1 MEHVVVVGAGLAGW
15 RAAEALRREGHT
27 GRLTLVGG
35 ERHVPYDRPPLSK
48 DVLRGETRPEAVAL
62 AGRDAIAAV
71 VDDLRLGQP
80 AVALRAAERTVVLGD
95 GTELV
100 ADGIVLA
107 TGATPRRLPGTEGV
121 EGIFVLRTLDDAVG
135 LRAALGGARR
145 VVVVG
150 AGFIGAEVAAS
161 CRALGLEVDLVEAL
175 PAPLP
180 PGLGPLV
187 GEACAQ
193 LHRDRGVTLHLGVGV
208 RSIEGGGADARS
220 GRVERVVLVDGTV
233 LEADVVVV
241 GIGVRPESA
250 WLEGSGLLV
259 GDGLQVGDGVLCDP
273 TCAALTE
280 DGAVADGIVVAGD
293 LCRWTNPLFEES
305 MRVEHWDNAVEQAE
319 AAARRLVHGPDAPPY
334 APVPYFW
341 SDQYDTKIQFAG
353 RAGVGDDLAVVHGAV
368 ADGKWVGI
376 YGRADRLVG
385 VVAFSW
391 PRHVV
396 RYRRLIAERASF
408 AEAVA
413 AVV

>member
-15 RAAEALRREGHT
+15 RAAEALRREGHG
-27 GRLTLVGG
+27 GRLTLVGA
-35 ERHVPYDRPPLSK
+35 EPHLPYDRPPLSK
-48 DVLRGETRPEAVAL
+48 DVLRGETAPEAVAL
-62 AGRDAIAAV
+62 AGREAIDAV
-71 VDDLRLGQP
+71 VDELRLGQP
-80 AVALRAAERTVVLGD
+80 AVALRAAERTIVLAD
-95 GTELV
+95 GTELA

-107 TGATPRRLPGTEGV
+107 TGATPRRLPGTEGLDGV
-121 EGIFVLRTLDDAVG
+121 FVLRTLDDAVG
-135 LRAALGGARR
+135 LRAALGGAQR

-161 CRALGLEVDLVEAL
+161 CRSLGLEVDVVEAL

-180 PGLGPLV
+180 PGLGALV

-208 RSIEGGGADARS
+208 QSIEGGGS
-220 GRVERVVLVDGTV
+220 GRVERVVLADGTV

-241 GIGVRPESA
+241 GIGVRPETA
-250 WLEGSGLLV
+250 WLEGS
-259 GDGLQVGDGVLCDP
+259 GLQVGDGVLCDP
-273 TCAALTE
+273 TCAALAE
-280 DGAVADGIVVAGD
+280 SGGVAEGIVVAGD
-293 LCRWTNPLFEES
+293 LCRWTNPLFDES

-319 AAARRLVHGPDAPPY
+319 AAARRLVQGLDALPY

-353 RAGVGDDLAVVHGAV
+353 RAGAGDEFAVVHGAV

-408 AEAVA
+408 SEAVA
-413 AVV
+413 AASG